1 MALAAPTGIT
11 LTNGLRFVSSF
22 TIVNPSVGSGPANAL
37 DLRATI
43 GYTDTETAPHFVRI
57 TTQLLN
63 GSTPTGAIVSA
74 SVSSG
79 INSFRGTLA
88 TIAPV
93 IGFPWNQIFQ
103 SSYSLRVTVQNVG
116 PSDTSSVATA
126 DFALDLVG
134 AVQLSGG
141 LNISSN
147 GRKIL
152 LPPIVANFPVVG
164 RAPGRFRFFSI
175 GAADETMVAEIFSTS
190 GDGVDI
196 PAVFAENEVARVEA
210 DFPSYFAGLRQS
222 PSNIFQLS
230 STTAG
235 AFRDQLTFVAP
246 APIAPWVVQN
256 TSVTGARN
264 RELQAPII
272 SNYNDVTWSID
283 NNPGWLSIRPNSDL
297 NPDAV
302 ANFGTSLVGTPPSTG
317 TFVINV
323 TGVRGEETKTLQA
336 NLTVVDPVRTLIS
349 ASSSL
354 AREGLQGEVGEQV
367 NIALTATPSPAEW
380 NAVGLPAGLSIDQN
394 GFISGQYRQP
404 GAFLASVT
412 AHALPL
418 SNYDAS
424 APFSIRF
431 LISGQSLSD
440 NTGAEARSPWL
451 LQQWQLTDLHIL
463 ARSRRVESTLFNQGS
478 LRIKLGDAI
487 NFAILFVDSADAV
500 FALAP
505 EQLRLTIRRS
515 DNLDDLIIF
524 KSATPPQS
532 DVEEGQTY
540 YLMPV
545 TTGNREREVALEWAE
560 ENGKN
565 EPLPCAAD
573 LDWTKDGKVYSSR
586 TFPVLLELDVTRP

>member
-11 LTNGLRFVSSF
+11 LTNGLRIVSEGA
-22 TIVNPSVGSGPANAL
+22 IGPAGVL

-63 GSTPTGAIVSA
+63 GPTPTGAIVSA

-88 TIAPV
+88 TLASA
-93 IGFPWNQIFQ
+93 IGLTWNQIFQ

-141 LNISSN
+141 LSISSN
-147 GRKIL
+147 GRRIL
-152 LPPIVANFPVVG
+152 FPPIVANFPVVG
-164 RAPGRFRFFSI
+164 KALGRFRFFSI
-175 GAADETMVAEIFSTS
+175 SAAGETMVAEIFPPTVA
-190 GDGVDI
+190 DGVDI
-196 PAVFAENEVARVEA
+196 PAVFAENEVARVDA
-210 DFPSYFAGLRQS
+210 DFPSYFAGLRQN
-222 PSNIFQLS
+222 PRNIFQLS

-297 NPDAV
+297 NPNAV

-394 GFISGQYRQP
+394 GFISGQYRRP

-431 LISGQSLSD
+431 LISGRSLSD
-440 NTGAEARSPWL
+440 NIEAEARSPWL

-463 ARSRRVESTLFNQGS
+463 ARSRNVQSTLFDQGS

-565 EPLPCAAD
+565 EPLPCVAD

>member
-1 MALAAPTGIT
+1 MPLATPTGIT
-11 LTNGLRFVSSF
+11 LNNGLRIVS
-22 TIVNPSVGSGPANAL
+22 TLVNPSVGPGFVNAL

-57 TTQLLN
+57 TTQLLS

-88 TIAPV
+88 TIIPV
-93 IGFPWNQIFQ
+93 LGLTWSQIFQ

-141 LNISSN
+141 LSISSN

-152 LPPIVANFPVVG
+152 FPPIVANFPVVG
-164 RAPGRFRFFSI
+164 LALGRFRFFSI
-175 GAADETMVAEIFSTS
+175 SAAGETMVAEIFPPA
-190 GDGVDI
+190 GADGVDI

-222 PSNIFQLS
+222 PSNIFRLS

-264 RELQAPII
+264 RELRAPII

-297 NPDAV
+297 NPVAV
-302 ANFGTSLVGTPPSTG
+302 ENFGTSLVGTPPSTG

-394 GFISGQYRQP
+394 GFISGQYRRP

-505 EQLRLTIRRS
+505 EQLRLTIRRA

-524 KSATPPQS
+524 KSGTPPASATTQS
-532 DVEEGQTY
+532 QTY
-540 YLMPV
+540 YLLPV

-565 EPLPCAAD
+565 EPLQCVAD
-573 LDWTKDGKVYSSR
+573 IDWVKDGKTYSSR
-586 TFPVLLELDVTRP
+586 SFPVLLELDVTRP